1 MRSSVLFD
9 LVRERASGMLSQYK
23 LRACTSVGCSPRV
36 RGRLWIHG
44 DGEIRIGDRV
54 FFDGELAPIELYPWA
69 GASIIIGDDSYIGG
83 GTSFEAT
90 SSITLGART
99 HLGGFCRLM
108 DNHFHPVVGDRHVR
122 PAPRPVVIEDD
133 VVMEARTIVL
143 AGARVERG
151 ARIDAGT
158 VVKRSKRSD
167 GGAEGQ

>member
-1 MRSSVLFD
+1 MLFD
-9 LVRERASGMLSQYK
+9 RLRERASGALALYK
-23 LRACTSVGCSPRV
+23 LRACASVGRSPRV

-44 DGEIRIGDRV
+44 DGEITIGDRV
-54 FFDGELAPIELYPWA
+54 FFDGELAPIELYAWA
-69 GASIIIGDDSYIGG
+69 GASIVIGDDSYLGG

-122 PAPRPVVIEDD
+122 PAPRPVVVEDD
-133 VVMEARTIVL
+133 VIMGARTIVL

-151 ARIDAGT
+151 ARVDAGT
-158 VVKRSKRSD
+158 VLKRAKRPTS
-167 GGAEGQ
+167 EQQQ